1 MRQEIES
8 TLKIPVDLTNKLDV
22 TFESY
27 RGGEKLKIS
36 EADLKRERDA
46 IERTFFYDWKG
57 RGKVIL
63 RKDKEQFKR
72 ELDRLM
78 AMTEAYQAA
87 LQSQF
92 EAEREKFRDRMVTEF
107 LEFWKQSPPDNLKRR
122 NSVDEASCTQDIERA
137 ADQMFDKAVT
147 LGAPD
152 AKDIYKDI
160 SIEDLKDEELMASLR
175 KLMEDAG
182 VDRETLQKL
191 FQSGDAVAADGTF
204 L

>member
-1 MRQEIES
+1 MLFRS
-8 TLKIPVDLTNKLDV
+8 
-22 TFESY
+22 
-27 RGGEKLKIS
+27 
-36 EADLKRERDA
+36 
-46 IERTFFYDWKG
+46 
-57 RGKVIL
+57 
-63 RKDKEQFKR
+63 
-72 ELDRLM
+72 LDRLM

-87 LQSQF
+87 LKSQF
-92 EAEREKFRDRMVTEF
+92 EAEKEKFRDRMVTEF
-107 LEFWKQSPPDNLKRR
+107 LEFWKQSPPDSLKRR
-122 NSVDEASCTQDIERA
+122 NSVDEPSCKQDIQRA